1 MRILFVALPLAVG
14 LVSCASA
21 GSSNEEGAAGP
32 KEQETAR
39 YGYVRVEGRD
49 WMAVELADTPVK
61 RARGFMF
68 RRVEPGEAML
78 FPFGISAL
86 HSIWMK
92 NCLVPLDV
100 IWIGENGTVVHIEEN
115 LPICDPD
122 RPCPGY
128 RPLQKAW
135 FVLELAAHQ
144 ARRQG
149 IEVGTQLE
157 IELPEG
163 D

>member
-1 MRILFVALPLAVG
+1 MRILFVVLPLAVS
-14 LVSCASA
+14 LLSCASA
-21 GSSNEEGAAGP
+21 GSSNGEEVAEP
-32 KEQETAR
+32 REQETVR
-39 YGYVRVEGRD
+39 YGYVRVEGRE

-78 FPFGISAL
+78 FPFAVSAL

-100 IWIGENGTVVHIEEN
+100 IWIGEDGTVVHIEEN
-115 LPICDPD
+115 LPICEPD

-128 RPLQKAW
+128 RPLQKAR

-149 IEVGTQLE
+149 IELGTHLE
-157 IELPEG
+157 MEIPE
-163 D
+163 DN

>member
-1 MRILFVALPLAVG
+1 MRIPYVLLPLAVS
-14 LVSCASA
+14 LLSCASA
-21 GSSNEEGAAGP
+21 GSSNEEGVAAP
-32 KEQETAR
+32 KEQGTVR

-49 WMAVELADTPVK
+49 WMAVELADTPAK

-78 FPFGISAL
+78 FPFTISGI

-100 IWIGENGTVVHIEEN
+100 IWIGEDGTVVHIEEN
-115 LPICDPD
+115 LPICEPD

-128 RPLQKAW
+128 RPLQEAR

-144 ARRQG
+144 ARQQG
-149 IEVGTQLE
+149 IDLGTHLE
-157 IELPEG
+157 MEISE
-163 D
+163 DN